1 MSTLNG
7 KTEFLRVEALEINL
21 PEVFFD
27 ENGCLLENGG
37 FDVIIGNPPWEV
49 WKPNSDEFFSSYDGE
64 YLSLKEAKKKKKR
77 REELFNCFS
86 SLKEKW
92 EEYEE
97 RFVKGSKYFRDDNNF
112 KFQSWQVEGRK
123 TGSDINLYKISLERF
138 YQLLKKGQH
147 LSLLIPDNL
156 MTDLGATGLR
166 HMIFDESQLVEFLSF
181 ENGKGIFGAVHRSYK
196 FAVTTLVKFDREV
209 VSDEETVKDSFKAF
223 FYKQDLS
230 SLQKESEKLDYPL
243 ELVFAEPEKYS
254 LFEPRSQVEFDL
266 YRKIKLSYPSLLETK
281 AFELRRDFD
290 KTIDSGYFHP
300 IVNGEIPLYEGKF
313 MEQFKVDSTVPESV
327 TFDAA
332 VRKTGDDF
340 KTWRI
345 GLRAV
350 SRATDRRSL
359 IATLFA
365 PMMVGTHSLHM
376 QRNASMQTVSTR
388 IYLTGI
394 INSYVIDFVL
404 RQIVTMNVS
413 QTFLKQLPIPLAD
426 EFLYSDEITL
436 LSKSLLKQNGK
447 PYDELD
453 KLLQDEGVMNPNKF
467 DDLSVESLTA
477 EINARVAL
485 GFNLTREEVINLM
498 KTFESA
504 NHKQA
509 VQEEAQRIID
519 VYDRLSGE

>member
-1 MSTLNG
+1 M
-7 KTEFLRVEALEINL
+7 
-21 PEVFFD
+21 
-27 ENGCLLENGG
+27 
-37 FDVIIGNPPWEV
+37 
-49 WKPNSDEFFSSYDGE
+49 
-64 YLSLKEAKKKKKR
+64 
-77 REELFNCFS
+77 
-86 SLKEKW
+86 
-92 EEYEE
+92 
-97 RFVKGSKYFRDDNNF
+97 
-112 KFQSWQVEGRK
+112 
-123 TGSDINLYKISLERF
+123 
-138 YQLLKKGQH
+138 
-147 LSLLIPDNL
+147 
-156 MTDLGATGLR
+156 
-166 HMIFDESQLVEFLSF
+166 
-181 ENGKGIFGAVHRSYK
+181 
-196 FAVTTLVKFDREV
+196 
-209 VSDEETVKDSFKAF
+209 
-223 FYKQDLS
+223 
-230 SLQKESEKLDYPL
+230 DYPL